1 MLNFKQ
7 ETVLLRLNYIRK
19 RGKMEWIS
27 GLKFIALQSTR
38 IQTQAE
44 RERRETVYNFV
55 RHVCCWQSNFAC
67 TFGHITGKEH
77 ENSWCI
83 TMKTEIH
90 RFIRPVLWKII
101 YFFLKNK
108 NKTQSHYMYLQAPEV
123 CIRITHT
130 AI

>member
-44 RERRETVYNFV
+44 REREERQFTILFGTFAVDKV
-55 RHVCCWQSNFAC
+55 ILHVLSV
-67 TFGHITGKEH
+67 I
-77 ENSWCI
+77 
-83 TMKTEIH
+83 
-90 RFIRPVLWKII
+90 
-101 YFFLKNK
+101 
-108 NKTQSHYMYLQAPEV
+108 
-123 CIRITHT
+123 
-130 AI
+130 